1 MKRIISNVIYA
12 SFCVVALLF
21 AQTAMAQKGR
31 TITGQVLDNTGQPM
45 IGATVVVVGNSGV
58 GTTTDM
64 QGKYKIKATPDDQLS
79 FSFLGYVE
87 VTERVGARTNIN
99 IVLQQE
105 NVSINEVVVIGYGT
119 QQKSDLTGAVTSVNM
134 EDLANTAASS
144 VDEALQGRLAG
155 VEIMTTDGEPGSAA
169 SIRVR
174 GSRSIT
180 ASNEPL
186 IVVDGVMD
194 AVSNFADID
203 PAEIKNVTVLKDAS
217 STAIYGSRGAN
228 GVILVTTHEAKA
240 NKLNVTFKATFQL
253 SELPRELDMMNGA
266 EFAQYRNDYFV
277 NNSNNYRN
285 QAPATYTTTF
295 RYKNPTALGEGTD
308 WIDIMTRKAFSQMYF
323 LSLAGGS
330 KSTKVYFSLGYND
343 RQGIVINSGQTQ
355 LNGRLKLDH
364 TIFKWLKVGINTQYS
379 LRHNDQSNNAISGT
393 SGTAVTNISPLNK
406 PTSKWNSLGDDG
418 KSTGGSVYDS
428 PYLKA
433 LAIINEQDR
442 TILTLTPYIEFT
454 LAKGLRLKSQF
465 SYTHTDNENFY
476 YSPSTLPVAE
486 RYHYGGTAKR
496 TDSETKNLLSET
508 TLSFNRTFKK
518 KHKLDI
524 VGGFTYQYNY
534 NDYAYT
540 WGRGYLDDNVT
551 AYNMGDLLDKRM
563 ITANSSASLRQ
574 RYGVLARVNY
584 NYGGRYHLTVTG
596 RADASSNFAAGNQ
609 WGFFPSAAFKWTISN
624 EKFMRGAKSWLSDLS
639 IRVSAGS
646 SGNDSVGNYVSQ
658 MLLTSNE
665 SGWLFGEAYNV
676 SHYPNRLDNPSLTWE
691 RTNSYNIGVDFSI
704 LNDRITMSLEG
715 YMAYT
720 QDLLYS
726 MQNAA
731 ASGFTSRYANIGN
744 TENKGVEFTF
754 TSRNISRR
762 NFQWTT
768 NLTVSHNSSKVTDIV
783 TSYGYV
789 STYNSGGYMI
799 YGYVEGYPA
808 NSLWGFQYEGVWH
821 TLDEL
826 EQNKQ
831 TKTYVSAWKTR
842 GYGRYADINHDGV
855 LNDKDRIYLGSADP
869 IIYGGFNN
877 TFKIIKNLSVG
888 VYFTYSLGGRMYNV
902 MEFTT
907 MVGGATSNKDRRLL
921 DAWHATRNP
930 FSNIPGVA
938 LTDTYGSDRFIYD
951 ASYLRLQN
959 INVSYRF
966 DLRKKTRYLRD
977 ITVTASVNNVALFTK
992 FPGYDPDA
1000 ISGGKRIDTGRYPK
1014 NRNYSIAIQLRY

>member
-12 SFCVVALLF
+12 SFCMVALLF
-21 AQTAMAQKGR
+21 AQTAMAQKAR
-31 TITGQVLDNTGQPM
+31 TITGQVFDNTGQPM

-87 VTERVGARTNIN
+87 VTERVGNRTNIN

-134 EDLANTAASS
+134 EDLANTAAAS

-174 GSRSIT
+174 GSRSIS

-240 NKLNVTFKATFQL
+240 NKLNVTFKATFLL

-266 EFAQYRNDYFV
+266 EFAQYRNDYFT
-277 NNSNNYRN
+277 NNSNTYRN
-285 QAPATYTTTF
+285 QAPPTYTSTI
-295 RYKNPTALGEGTD
+295 RYKNPTAYGEGTD
-308 WIDIMTRKAFSQMYF
+308 WIDVMTRKAFSQRYF

-343 RQGIVINSGQTQ
+343 NQGIVINSGQTQ

-379 LRHNDQSNNAISGT
+379 LRHNDQANNYISGT
-393 SGTAVTNISPLNK
+393 SATAVTNISPLNS

-465 SYTHTDNENFY
+465 SYTLTDTEKFY

-486 RYHYGGTAKR
+486 RYHYGGSATR
-496 TDSETKNLLSET
+496 SDSKTKNLLSET
-508 TLSFNRTFKK
+508 TLSYNKTFKK
-518 KHKLDI
+518 KHKLDA
-524 VGGFTYQYNY
+524 VGAFTFQHNR
-534 NDYAYT
+534 NDYVYAS
-540 WGRGYLDDNVT
+540 GRGYLDDSIT
-551 AYNMGDLLDKRM
+551 AYNMGSLVDKRM
-563 ITANSSASLRQ
+563 LTENTSASLLQ
-574 RYGVLARVNY
+574 RYGILARVNY
-584 NYGGRYHLTVTG
+584 SYGGRYHVTLTG
-596 RADASSNFAAGNQ
+596 RGDASSNFAAGHQ
-609 WGFFPSAAFKWTISN
+609 WGFFPAGAFKWTISN
-624 EKFMRGAKSWLSDLS
+624 ERFMRGAKSWLTDLS
-639 IRVSAGS
+639 IRISAGS
-646 SGNDSVGNYVSQ
+646 SGNDSIGRYVSQ
-658 MLLTSNE
+658 MLLTTQQG
-665 SGWLFGEAYNV
+665 GWLFGDSRDVA
-676 SHYPNRLDNPSLTWE
+676 HYPNRINNPTLTWE
-691 RTNSYNIGVDFSI
+691 RTDSYNVGVDFSI

-720 QDLLYS
+720 HDLLYS
-726 MQNAA
+726 MQNA
-731 ASGFTSRYANIGN
+731 SSTGFTSRYANIGN

-768 NLTVSHNSSKVTDIV
+768 NLTVSHNSSKVTNIV

-789 STYNSGGYMI
+789 STQNSGGYMI

-821 TLDEL
+821 TFEEI

-831 TKTYVSAWKTR
+831 TKTYVSNWNTK
-842 GYGRYADINHDGV
+842 GYARYADVNHDGV

-877 TFKIIKNLSVG
+877 TFKIIKNLSLG
-888 VYFTYSLGGRMYNV
+888 VYFTYSLGGRMYNM

-907 MVGGATSNKDRRLL
+907 MVGGSTSNKDRRMLE
-921 DAWHATRNP
+921 AYHPTRNP
-930 FSNIPGVA
+930 FSNIPGAA
-938 LTDTYGSDRFIYD
+938 LTDSFGSDRFIYD

-959 INVSYRF
+959 INLSYRF
-966 DLRKKTRYLRD
+966 DLRKKTRFLRD
-977 ITVTASVNNVALFTK
+977 ISLTASVNNVALFTK

-1000 ISGGKRIDTGRYPK
+1000 VSGGKRIDTGRYPK